1 MNENNLQYPGRIL
14 ALDLGRR
21 RIGLAMSDELR
32 ITAQGLDTLA
42 RTSLRDDLAAL
53 TQLASDRGVSLIV
66 IGNPIRLNGV
76 EGAQSVWVREFASK
90 LEACT
95 GLPVRLWDERFTTV
109 EAERVL
115 RESGISREKRGR
127 AVDRLA
133 AVILLESYLGSID
146 TAAENAEA

>member
-1 MNENNLQYPGRIL
+1 
-14 ALDLGRR
+14 
-21 RIGLAMSDELR
+21 MSDELR

-53 TQLASDRGVSLIV
+53 TQLAADRGVSLIV

-90 LEACT
+90 LEART
-95 GLPVRLWDERFTTV
+95 GIPVRLWDERFTTV

-115 RESGISREKRGR
+115 RESGIGREKRGR

-146 TAAENAEA
+146 NAAENAEA